1 MPDREQVSRRTF
13 LTASATA
20 AALVALDVR
29 AAGDGS
35 RSHPNILWLVSED
48 NGPFLGAYGDRLAH
62 TPAIDG
68 LAKQGVLY
76 ANAFSNSPV
85 CAPTRFGIIS
95 GMYPESCGPA
105 HHMRAKGRVPAFL
118 HGFPKYLSEAGYYCT
133 NNVKTDYN
141 ADLDMES
148 MWHESSPSAHWRNRP
163 RDGRQS
169 APFFAVFNFMTTHE
183 SRMFKETKGRVRPQD
198 VRVPAYLPDSPEV
211 RQDIASYYN
220 LMEQM
225 DGEVAAHLAALDAAG
240 LAEDTIVFYYS
251 DNGGVLPRSKRYCYD
266 EGLRVPLI
274 ARFPA
279 KWAHLAPAEAGS
291 TVSTPVSLVDLA
303 PTVLTIAGVD
313 PPAHMQG
320 VSLVH
325 AKGKRTPYVFGMRNR
340 MDERYD
346 MIRTVRDE
354 RYRYIRNY
362 APHRPYG
369 QHQAFEWQMESYRA
383 WQTEHLVGRLN
394 AVQERF
400 FREKPAEEFYDLVA
414 DPDQIDNLIDA
425 PAHRERI
432 AAMRAALDAHLL
444 EINDNGFIPESSPLE
459 GYDASRGPG
468 AYPLKQV
475 MQVADAAMRRDP
487 RQAVQFGESLAHD
500 NEVIRYWSAQGLLML
515 KAGAAPARP
524 ALEACFIG
532 DSSPQVRIVAAEA
545 LTWLGAPDRPVRYL
559 GEVLSTHPDARV
571 RLQSLNALTFIGEPA
586 RAVLPII
593 ERAIES
599 DGDEYIRNA
608 GRYLSFVLRGTY
620 TPSSPVYRGLAAR
633 KS

>member
-1 MPDREQVSRRTF
+1 
-13 LTASATA
+13 
-20 AALVALDVR
+20 
-29 AAGDGS
+29 
-35 RSHPNILWLVSED
+35 
-48 NGPFLGAYGDRLAH
+48 
-62 TPAIDG
+62 
-68 LAKQGVLY
+68 
-76 ANAFSNSPV
+76 
-85 CAPTRFGIIS
+85 
-95 GMYPESCGPA
+95 
-105 HHMRAKGRVPAFL
+105 
-118 HGFPKYLSEAGYYCT
+118 
-133 NNVKTDYN
+133 
-141 ADLDMES
+141 
-148 MWHESSPSAHWRNRP
+148 
-163 RDGRQS
+163 
-169 APFFAVFNFMTTHE
+169 
-183 SRMFKETKGRVRPQD
+183 
-198 VRVPAYLPDSPEV
+198 
-211 RQDIASYYN
+211 
-220 LMEQM
+220 
-225 DGEVAAHLAALDAAG
+225 
-240 LAEDTIVFYYS
+240 
-251 DNGGVLPRSKRYCYD
+251 
-266 EGLRVPLI
+266 
-274 ARFPA
+274 
-279 KWAHLAPAEAGS
+279 
-291 TVSTPVSLVDLA
+291 
-303 PTVLTIAGVD
+303 
-313 PPAHMQG
+313 
-320 VSLVH
+320 
-325 AKGKRTPYVFGMRNR
+325 

-400 FREKPAEEFYDLVA
+400 FQEKPAEEFYDLVA